1 MNPVFVDTSALI
13 ALGNTRDQFH
23 PQAQQIF
30 KELVLARSRFITT
43 NAIIFEL
50 TNAFSSVQYKSTA
63 IKLIDMINNS
73 KSWSVITID
82 EDLTTKGM
90 SRFRKMLD
98 KDWSLVDCISMI
110 ISEDIGITKIFSNDH
125 HFEQAGFVILLK

>member
-1 MNPVFVDTSALI
+1 MSPIFVDTSALI

-23 PQAQQIF
+23 QQAQEIF
-30 KELVLARSRFITT
+30 KELVLAKNRFITT

-50 TNAFSSVQYKSTA
+50 TNAFSSVQYKSIA

-73 KSWSVITID
+73 KGWSIITI
-82 EDLTTKGM
+82 EDDLMTKGVN
-90 SRFRKMLD
+90 RFRKMLD

-110 ISEDIGITKIFSNDH
+110 ISEEIGINRIFSNDH

>member
-1 MNPVFVDTSALI
+1 MSPIFVDTSALI

-23 PQAQQIF
+23 QQAQEIF
-30 KELVLARSRFITT
+30 KELVLAKNRFITT

-50 TNAFSSVQYKSTA
+50 TNAFSSVQYKSIA

-73 KSWSVITID
+73 KGWSIITI
-82 EDLTTKGM
+82 EDDLMTKGVN
-90 SRFRKMLD
+90 RFRKMLD
-98 KDWSLVDCISMI
+98 KDCISMI
-110 ISEDIGITKIFSNDH
+110 ISEEIGINRIFSNDH

>member
-1 MNPVFVDTSALI
+1 MSPIFVDTSALI

-23 PQAQQIF
+23 LQAKEIF
-30 KELVLARSRFITT
+30 KELVLARNRFLTT
-43 NAIIFEL
+43 NAVIFEL
-50 TNAFSSVQYKSTA
+50 TNAFSAVQYKSIA

-73 KSWSVITID
+73 RGWSVITID
-82 EDLTTKGM
+82 DDLMTKGI
-90 SRFRKMLD
+90 SRFRKMHD

-110 ISEDIGITKIFSNDH
+110 ISEDIGCTNIFSNDH